1 VSLRKIGAPA
11 FLSISLQ
18 TDVLS
23 DATRRACILRTALDE
38 GERRVLNE
46 IARDPVDEARAKTL
60 LQEMVR
66 AAVARMLADLEAP
79 ARIDDEDDRLA
90 ALRAELA
97 GIRKALKL
105 RDWSAAEAAA
115 RGAADTVGLNDTAL
129 GDPGLARQVLVTR
142 KRLLELEAQVEETFD
157 DPLQLG
163 RDLLADHAL
172 KPTRE
177 SLHPPM
183 TLSEATRK
191 ALAEAPASVE
201 RKIQVVGDLAVA
213 IFGDVPVRSLHQQGV
228 MDFLEFVW
236 WLPKNHGKAHG
247 KNRFKREGKALCPK
261 AERAEA
267 DARDAELV
275 ASILADETL
284 SKPDRRRLLVEQ
296 LTPRL
301 TDTYVVVLRDM
312 FQRIVKAALGARAVG
327 RDLDDDERIVP
338 TQKVLRKQMALW
350 WKGAKTPC
358 GLPTRVSTP
367 KRRRSWSLEH
377 LAQWLTS
384 PIYTGSVSRK
394 QRTRPASGGRR
405 VIVRDALY
413 WVPLIL
419 VTMGMRPE
427 EVLQLQTKNVLLR
440 DGVFCLAVEDRT
452 KTEQSR
458 RILPVPELLLRL
470 GIIDWVRQKRKR
482 GDVWLFPEIPE
493 DASHGKRSQIFGDR
507 MRTKLKSLKIHCSQ
521 EDIYAMRRTLSS
533 KLLHAGADTG
543 VRQRILGHLEGSTVD
558 AHYSDDGL
566 RELKEILDAVDYGVA
581 VAHDRNMGFPVITA
595 CRHTSLPPAE
605 ICVAL
610 QADGCVA
617 AIEVTQADSGETL
630 LAARVASTKLAHS
643 HELAN
648 APVRGIEDVATDLER
663 LFREYDLLM
672 PADAETA
679 QAVEHLLIFAPPR
692 TDHDGDNLRAE
703 DQGTPLVG
711 GSAGA
716 EAAAGASPA
725 PNDPVNPGTQ
735 QVRVGD
741 VVLTSC
747 SGQQPSS
754 EKMDGQLGLVV
765 GEKRL
770 GARRFLDLAQV
781 TTQHREVHAYHLVFA
796 SQDQLREVGL
806 DSPAI
811 FDMRKRVLLEI
822 GDTNPLPRRV
832 TGHPSTI
839 MARMRKALLAAGDVS
854 PRPVADAQSRTGSP
868 RTGSPHAIPPGA

>member
-1 VSLRKIGAPA
+1 M
-11 FLSISLQ
+11 
-18 TDVLS
+18 
-23 DATRRACILRTALDE
+23 
-38 GERRVLNE
+38 LNE
-46 IARDPVDEARAKTL
+46 IAGDPVDQTRARTL

-79 ARIDDEDDRLA
+79 ACPDHNDDRLA
-90 ALRAELA
+90 AIRAELA
-97 GIRKALKL
+97 DIRTALKL
-105 RDWSAAEAAA
+105 RDWSGAAAAA
-115 RGAADTVGLNDTAL
+115 RGAADTVGLDDAAL
-129 GDPGLARQVLVTR
+129 SDPGLARQVLVTR
-142 KRLLELEAQVEETFD
+142 KRLLDLEAQVEETFD

-163 RDLLADHAL
+163 RDLLADHVL

-177 SLHPPM
+177 GLQPPM

-191 ALAEAPASVE
+191 ALADAPSSVE

-213 IFGDVPVRSLHQQGV
+213 VFGDIPVKSLHQQGV
-228 MDFLEFVW
+228 MDFFEFVW

-247 KNRFKREGKALCPK
+247 KNRFKREGKTLCPK
-261 AERAEA
+261 AERAQA
-267 DARDAELV
+267 DARDAEV
-275 ASILADETL
+275 IASILADETL
-284 SKPDRRRLLVEQ
+284 SKPDRRRLLAEQ

-338 TQKVLRKQMALW
+338 TQKALRRKMALW
-350 WKGAKTPC
+350 WKSAKTPC

-377 LAQWLTS
+377 LGQWLTS
-384 PIYTGSVSRK
+384 PIYTGSASRK
-394 QRTRPASGGRR
+394 QRIRPASGARR

-440 DGVFCLAVEDRT
+440 DGIFCLSIENRT

-458 RILPVPELLLRL
+458 RILPVPELLIQL
-470 GIIDWVRQKRKR
+470 GFMDWVRQKRRR

-507 MRTKLKSLKIHCSQ
+507 MRTKLKSLKIHCGQ

-543 VRQRILGHLEGSTVD
+543 VRQRILGHLEGTTVD
-558 AHYSDDGL
+558 MHYSDDGL
-566 RELKEILDAVDYGVA
+566 RELKEILDAIDYGVV
-581 VAHDRNMGFPVITA
+581 VAHDRNMGFPVVVA

-617 AIEVTQADSGETL
+617 AIEVTLADSGESI
-630 LAARVASTKLAHS
+630 LAARIESTKLADS
-643 HELAN
+643 HELAA
-648 APVRGIEDVATDLER
+648 APVRGLEDVAADLER

-672 PADAETA
+672 PSDTDTA

-692 TDHDGDNLRAE
+692 TDHDCGNIVAAG
-703 DQGTPLVG
+703 QGRPTV
-711 GSAGA
+711 SEKAGA
-716 EAAAGASPA
+716 EDASGASSVS
-725 PNDPVNPGTQ
+725 NVSTDSGTP
-735 QVRVGD
+735 RAGVGD
-741 VVLTSC
+741 IVLTSYL
-747 SGQQPSS
+747 GQRPRVA
-754 EKMDGQLGLVV
+754 KPGGHLGLVV
-765 GEKRL
+765 GEKTL
-770 GARRFLDLAQV
+770 GARRFLDLAHV
-781 TTQHREVHAYHLVFA
+781 TTDDREIRAYHLVLA
-796 SQDQLREVGL
+796 SHDQLREIGI

-811 FDMRKRVLLEI
+811 FDMRKRVLLEV
-822 GDTNPLPRRV
+822 GDTNVTTPRV
-832 TGHPSTI
+832 ACLPSTI
-839 MARMRKALLAAGDVS
+839 MARMREALVAAGDVA
-854 PRPVADAQSRTGSP
+854 PRPMSDE
-868 RTGSPHAIPPGA
+868 H